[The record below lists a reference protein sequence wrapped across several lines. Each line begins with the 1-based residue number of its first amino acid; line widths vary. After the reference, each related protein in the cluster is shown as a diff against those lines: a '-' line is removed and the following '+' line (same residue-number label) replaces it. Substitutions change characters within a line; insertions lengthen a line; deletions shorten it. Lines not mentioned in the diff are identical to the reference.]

1 MSPITHLLIGWGAAN
16 LGGLQRRERAVV
28 ALAGLVPDADGLGM
42 VVDFLT
48 RHAAQPTNW
57 WGEYHHTFGHN
68 LFTGL
73 ALAFVTFLLA
83 SRRFT
88 AAALAFASFHLH
100 LLGDLIGA
108 RGPDGD
114 QWPIHY
120 FWPASNEPA
129 LTWAGQWPLNA
140 WPNFVTTAV
149 FLALMFWL
157 AWRRGYSPL
166 EMVSARADSAFVAA
180 LRIRFPLPERR

>member
-1 MSPITHLLIGWGAAN
+1 MSPVTHFLIGWGAAN
-16 LGGLQRRERAVV
+16 MGALRRRERVAV
-28 ALAGLVPDADGLGM
+28 ALAGVIPDADGLGM
-42 VVDFLT
+42 VVDFFT
-48 RHAAQPTNW
+48 RHAAQPANW

-73 ALAFVTFLLA
+73 AVAAATFLLA
-83 SRRFT
+83 SRRWT
-88 AAALAFASFHLH
+88 AAALALVSFHLH

-120 FWPASNEPA
+120 LWPVSGWPA
-129 LTWAGQWPLNA
+129 LTWSGQWPLNA
-140 WPNFVTTAV
+140 WPNFAITAV
-149 FLALMFWL
+149 FLALMFCL

-166 EMVSARADSAFVAA
+166 EMVSARADSAFICT
-180 LRIRFPLPERR
+180 LRARFPLPEPR